1 MKKSVLIVED
11 EENIA
16 NAERMILEDEFDVH
30 IAKDGMEGLRMAKDI
45 KPDIVVL
52 DLMLPRM
59 DGLDV
64 CKKIKTNKEIGSK
77 VVMVTAK
84 NQPNDEI
91 KGMDFGADD
100 YIMKPF
106 EPIELMHV
114 INQVMSK
121 IEEKTDDEE

>member
-1 MKKSVLIVED
+1 MKKSLLIIED

-16 NAERMILEDEFDVH
+16 NAERIILEDEFDVH
-30 IAKDGMEGLRMAKDI
+30 IAKDGMEGLRVAKEL

-59 DGLDV
+59 GGLDV
-64 CKKIKTNKEIGSK
+64 CKKIKSNKELGSK

-84 NQPNDEI
+84 NQDTDELRGI
-91 KGMDFGADD
+91 EYGADD

-114 INQVMSK
+114 IGQVLDAAK
-121 IEEKTDDEE
+121 NKED